1 MREQQPLR
9 ILYVDTGLRAEE
21 RVTTNGRALGIV
33 ANRPLAIDRPVNA
46 LDELM
51 DGAREYDAV
60 VVDTSAPDAEDI
72 IAAME
77 LGMGE
82 RYNRV
87 ICVHRHGTTVN
98 GIPADVRRINLR
110 GDYFT
115 PESAREVAEALGIAG
130 KLGRA

>member
-1 MREQQPLR
+1 MTFMREQQPLR

-87 ICVHRHGTTVN
+87 ICVHRHGTT
-98 GIPADVRRINLR
+98 
-110 GDYFT
+110 
-115 PESAREVAEALGIAG
+115 
-130 KLGRA
+130 